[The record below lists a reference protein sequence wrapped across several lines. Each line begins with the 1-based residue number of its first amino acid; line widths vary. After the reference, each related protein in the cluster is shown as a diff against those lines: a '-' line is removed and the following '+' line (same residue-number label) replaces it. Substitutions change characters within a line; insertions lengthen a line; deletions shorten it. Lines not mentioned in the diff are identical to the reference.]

1 MDKKKALNRYFA
13 YLIIVALVIAIIFLI
28 DKLLQYPFF
37 NNIKEALFTVFF
49 PFLTSFFIVYIFHPV
64 LYWFEKRFSIKT
76 WVSTLV
82 LLFINIILLIT
93 LIEFL
98 IPILKEQF
106 INIFNELPNYI
117 SQFEK
122 LMNELQE
129 RYHLID
135 NDKFT
140 QILETIIDNF
150 TKKLGEMLIN
160 FSIGFVLFMARY
172 LWIIIMIPIIVFM
185 MMKDYSYSFEKFNK
199 LLERHR
205 KSQWM
210 KLLKNIDEKLGNYVR
225 GELILMGHVLLGN
238 LALLSIAGMP
248 NPLIFALILAVTNII
263 PYIGI
268 LLGGI
273 PLWIYAYFQSPYLF
287 IASLFIVLIMHLY
300 DVHIGQVLIFEKQ
313 LKVHPL
319 IIMMLMLIGGAIGG
333 IVGIIIV
340 IPIFIIIR
348 EIYRYAK
355 PHLFKQ
361 KMLTGIK
368 EN

>member
-1 MDKKKALNRYFA
+1 MEDKKSFNRYFA
-13 YLIIVALVIAIIFLI
+13 YLIIVALSIAIVFLI
-28 DKLLQYPFF
+28 DLLLQYPFF

-64 LYWFEKRFSIKT
+64 LYWFEKRFSIRT
-76 WVSTLV
+76 WVSTLI

-98 IPILKEQF
+98 IPILRDQF

-117 SQFEK
+117 NQFEK
-122 LMNELQE
+122 LMHELQE
-129 RYHLID
+129 RYHFLD

-140 QILETIIDNF
+140 EILETIIDNF
-150 TKKLGEMLIN
+150 SKKLGEMLIN
-160 FSIGFVLFMARY
+160 FTIGFVLFLVRN

-185 MMKDYSYSFEKFNK
+185 MMKDYSIGYEALNK
-199 LLERHR
+199 ALGKHR

-210 KLLKNIDEKLGNYVR
+210 VLVKNIDEKLGNYVR
-225 GELILMGHVLLGN
+225 GELILMGHVFLGN

-248 NPLIFALILAVTNII
+248 NPLIFALILAITTII

-287 IASLFIVLIMHLY
+287 IVSLFIVLLSHLS
-300 DVHIGQVLIFEKQ
+300 DVYIGQVLIFEKQ
-313 LKVHPL
+313 LKIHPL
-319 IIMMLMLIGGAIGG
+319 IIMMLMLIGGAIAG
-333 IVGIIIV
+333 IVGILFV
-340 IPIFIIIR
+340 IPIFIVLR
-348 EIYRYAK
+348 EIYKYYK
-355 PHLFKQ
+355 PYIFKS
-361 KMLTGIK
+361 KK
-368 EN
+368 ASS